1 MSCMVGAE
9 FTWSKDIIDHD
20 DAGADGGD
28 KIMEGIKRIGP
39 R

>member
-1 MSCMVGAE
+1 MAGAE
-9 FTWSKDIIDHD
+9 LTWSKDIINHD
-20 DAGADGGD
+20 DAGTDGGD

>member
-1 MSCMVGAE
+1 M
-9 FTWSKDIIDHD
+9 IIIIITDNNNN
-20 DAGADGGD
+20 GTDGGD